1 MPGMCDTPAFLN
13 LHLLLWDSYITD
25 RMSGRLV
32 SVEGR
37 TSAADTH
44 LAFARSQNCGKR
56 HFGFLKKHK
65 KKQSRDTND
74 GIKYERDHID
84 YKRSCTK
91 DNLHRIKEAAC
102 HKAASFHVMWV

>member
-25 RMSGRLV
+25 WMSGRLV

-44 LAFARSQNCGKR
+44 LAFARSQNCRNGTLGSQKR
-56 HFGFLKKHK
+56 K
-65 KKQSRDTND
+65 T
-74 GIKYERDHID
+74 YV
-84 YKRSCTK
+84 TK
-91 DNLHRIKEAAC
+91 DKNHKIQKRITGYDVN
-102 HKAASFHVMWV
+102 ASYPVLFLPGKP

>member
-44 LAFARSQNCGKR
+44 LAFARESKLQETA
-56 HFGFLKKHK
+56 F
-65 KKQSRDTND
+65 
-74 GIKYERDHID
+74 
-84 YKRSCTK
+84 
-91 DNLHRIKEAAC
+91 
-102 HKAASFHVMWV
+102 WVFEKT

>member
-1 MPGMCDTPAFLN
+1 MPGMCDTPVFLN

-44 LAFARSQNCGKR
+44 LAFARSQNCRKR
-56 HFGFLKKHK
+56 HFGFLKNIRKSN
-65 KKQSRDTND
+65 QETQMM
-74 GIKYERDHID
+74 
-84 YKRSCTK
+84 
-91 DNLHRIKEAAC
+91 A
-102 HKAASFHVMWV
+102 

>member
-37 TSAADTH
+37 TSVADTH
-44 LAFARSQNCGKR
+44 LAFARSQNCRKR
-56 HFGFLKKHK
+56 HFG
-65 KKQSRDTND
+65 
-74 GIKYERDHID
+74 
-84 YKRSCTK
+84 CTK
-91 DNLHRIKEAAC
+91 DEKQPQGCFFNVLEKKNVLPQEIQAAVGTGGV
-102 HKAASFHVMWV
+102 F

>member
-44 LAFARSQNCGKR
+44 LAFARSQNCRNGTLGSQKR
-56 HFGFLKKHK
+56 KLKNVTKDK
-65 KKQSRDTND
+65 
-74 GIKYERDHID
+74 GIEICLR
-84 YKRSCTK
+84 YKR
-91 DNLHRIKEAAC
+91 
-102 HKAASFHVMWV
+102 